1 MRMTLE
7 QLKAMSDDQLSEAWI
22 VGKFPFDWMDKC
34 GCLLQH
40 QEYKIKGCEHVE
52 IRRAMEAL
60 PSIIPCGHDIRPHL
74 EQLYALRIFFDALY
88 APAEVE
94 ALAEEQVSAT

>member
-7 QLKAMSDDQLSEAWI
+7 QLKTMSDNDLSRAWLM
-22 VGKFPFDWMDKC
+22 GEFPFDYVDRC
-34 GCLLQH
+34 GCLIQH
-40 QEYKIKGCEHVE
+40 QHFKMKGCTHEE
-52 IRRAMEAL
+52 MRRAVESL
-60 PSIIPCGHDIRPHL
+60 PPMIGCGKTLRPHL